1 MIARRGL
8 LAGLGA
14 LLAAPAIIRTPGLL
28 MPVRPV
34 LGAAIGVDLGPVK
47 FTTGLKPTLLPWS
60 HPYWAAIKSIAVETW
75 LARTNAL
82 DRDGRGNQWAH
93 EEWNVARNEGTDGAQ
108 RRLLFGDWPVVDS
121 KFRG

>member
-1 MIARRGL
+1 MIPRRGL

-47 FTTGLKPTLLPWS
+47 FTTGLSLYAGLKPTLLPWS
-60 HPYWAAIKSIAVETW
+60 HPYWATIKSIAVET
-75 LARTNAL
+75 AL
-82 DRDGRGNQWAH
+82 
-93 EEWNVARNEGTDGAQ
+93 ARNEGTIEAQ
-108 RRLLFGDWPVVDS
+108 RRLIFGDWPVVDS
-121 KFRG
+121 KFRV